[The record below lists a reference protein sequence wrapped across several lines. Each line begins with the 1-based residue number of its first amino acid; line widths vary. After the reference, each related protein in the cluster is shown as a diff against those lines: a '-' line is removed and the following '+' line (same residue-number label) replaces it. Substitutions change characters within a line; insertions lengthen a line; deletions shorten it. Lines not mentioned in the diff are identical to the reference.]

1 MADANRQRIAGK
13 AEPAVDPAAVA
24 PGLSHGAAA
33 PQARVEPPP
42 VAAPQPATSAEFAL
56 STDDIVRQAKAMRQ
70 GGQPVPTARA
80 KTCLVVDDSR
90 VVRKVASKIVAA
102 LGYRVIEAEN
112 GEEGLARCRQQ
123 MPDLVLTDWQMP
135 VMSGPE
141 FVTALRAIAT
151 PKAPTVVF
159 CTQMGEASDIFE
171 GIRAG
176 ADDYIVKPFDEE
188 GLRVKLAKLGVI

>member
-1 MADANRQRIAGK
+1 MADA
-13 AEPAVDPAAVA
+13 A
-24 PGLSHGAAA
+24 PS
-33 PQARVEPPP
+33 
-42 VAAPQPATSAEFAL
+42 L
-56 STDDIVRQAKAMRQ
+56 STDEIVRQAKAMQAGAAPAATPR
-70 GGQPVPTARA
+70 P

-112 GEEGLARCRQQ
+112 GEEGLARCRQH

-141 FVTALRAIAT
+141 FVKALRAIPT
-151 PKAPTVVF
+151 EKAPTVVF

-176 ADDYIVKPFDEE
+176 ADDYIVKPFDEA
-188 GLRVKLAKLGVI
+188 GLRSKLAKLGAI

>member
-1 MADANRQRIAGK
+1 MAQSRQRAANP
-13 AEPAVDPAAVA
+13 AEPLD
-24 PGLSHGAAA
+24 AA
-33 PQARVEPPP
+33 PKARIEAPASPSVPPL
-42 VAAPQPATSAEFAL
+42 ARPAEAL
-56 STDDIVRQAKAMRQ
+56 STDEIVRQAKAMQQ
-70 GGQPVPTARA
+70 GATAAPAARA

-135 VMSGPE
+135 VMSGPD
-141 FVTALRAIAT
+141 FVKALRAIPT
-151 PKAPTVVF
+151 EKAPTVVF
-159 CTQMGEASDIFE
+159 CTQMAEASDIFE

-176 ADDYIVKPFDEE
+176 ADDYIVKPFDEA
-188 GLRVKLAKLGVI
+188 GLRGKLAKLGAI